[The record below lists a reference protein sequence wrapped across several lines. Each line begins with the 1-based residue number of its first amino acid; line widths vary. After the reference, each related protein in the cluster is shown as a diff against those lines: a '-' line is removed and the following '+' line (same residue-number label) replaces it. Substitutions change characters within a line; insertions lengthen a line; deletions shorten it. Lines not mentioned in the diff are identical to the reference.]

1 MHFIE
6 MSDYNRRAR
15 AYWWTTTL
23 VGALAL
29 GCAIAG
35 VLRFSLNGLLELAAL
50 MAVVFLAG
58 LRPIRIPGT
67 QASITP
73 GDIFIFLTALFLG
86 ASAATLVGVT
96 DALAASCRTSS
107 RWTSRLGGPALMAI
121 AVLASANVFQL
132 LLDNLR
138 QYQFLNTS
146 TFLASLLLFSI
157 AQFGLNS
164 MLMAVLHSI
173 KRRTPLFAFW
183 WSNYAWTSL
192 TYIASAS
199 AAGLLYQAIIQYGVS
214 SLLAAGPLVAIIF
227 ATCHF
232 YFKQSDERTKATERI
247 SRLHLATVEALAT
260 AIDAKDEIT
269 HDHVYRVQV
278 YACGLARHF
287 GLSEPE
293 IEALKA
299 GALLHDVGKIAVP
312 DYILNKPGKL
322 TAAEFEKMKIH
333 TVVGAQILERVNFP
347 YPVVPIVRHHHERW
361 DGRGYPD
368 GLKGEQ
374 IPLTARILTV
384 ADCFDAVRE
393 DRQYRK
399 GMGRDEACQF
409 LSGNAATQFDPN
421 VVEAFLANLVTYEN
435 EIAAYR
441 SSQQPLL
448 TPTTQA
454 GLSESARSA
463 VPAAGLAQT
472 ATETPNY
479 VKQIHAAHAEVAA
492 LYEMAQTFSTSL
504 DVQDVV
510 TLTVNRLGRMIPFTT
525 CAVYLRQQD
534 DSALAAYT
542 FGSNAEQIRGRSL
555 AAGRGIA
562 GWVVINGRP
571 MNNTDPMLD
580 LNEFLVNNETGY
592 RTAAVFPLT
601 EGGETIGALALYTSE
616 LESYNNDHL
625 HLLESVSRLAST
637 ALQHAMLHE
646 QTKAIAQTDALTGL
660 PNGRALYAHFEQ
672 QLAKA
677 RAESAPLTVLCFN
690 VVGLRAVNES
700 YGYQAGDRMLAEV
713 AGLLRHAVGEAGMLS
728 RIAGN
733 DFICLPKDCSRGQ
746 AIHLGE
752 QAQDQISSFHLE
764 VRPEQYAQV
773 GLSFGVAESPTDGE
787 SIDELLFAAAL
798 ATRQQKTSLNAMQID
813 SKPQA
818 LPYSRLRTPASGPL
832 TLVG

>member
-6 MSDYNRRAR
+6 MSDYNRTAR
-15 AYWWTTTL
+15 IYWWTTTL
-23 VGALAL
+23 LGALAL

-35 VLRFSLNGLLELAAL
+35 VVRLRPEELFELAAL

-86 ASAATLVGVT
+86 APAATFVGVT
-96 DALAASCRTSS
+96 DALAASCRTSR
-107 RWTSRLGGPALMAI
+107 RWTSRLGGPALMSI
-121 AVLASANVFQL
+121 AVFASASLFHWLLAS
-132 LLDNLR
+132 LR

-146 TFLASLLLFSI
+146 TFLASLLLFSV

-164 MLMAVLHSI
+164 LLMAALHAI

-199 AAGLLYQAIIQYGVS
+199 AAGLIYDAIIHYGVS
-214 SLLAAGPLVAIIF
+214 SLLAAVPLVAIIF

-278 YACGLARHF
+278 YATGLARHF
-287 GLSEPE
+287 GLTELE
-293 IEALKA
+293 IEALRA

-322 TAAEFEKMKIH
+322 TAAEFDKMKIH

-368 GLKGEQ
+368 GLKGDQ

-399 GMGRDEACQF
+399 GMGREEACRF
-409 LSGNAATQFDPN
+409 LIDNGNKQFDPN
-421 VVEAFLANLVTYEN
+421 IVKAFLENLPTYEKEIVEHKANL
-435 EIAAYR
+435 
-441 SSQQPLL
+441 QPLL

-454 GLSESARSA
+454 GLSESAQSA

-472 ATETPNY
+472 TSEPPDY
-479 VKQIHAAHAEVAA
+479 VKQIHAAHAEVAT
-492 LYEMAQTFSTSL
+492 LYEMAQTFSASL
-504 DVQDVV
+504 DIRDVV
-510 TLTVNRLGRMIPFTT
+510 TLTVNRIERMIPFTT
-525 CAVYLRQQD
+525 CVVYLRQPD
-534 DSALAAYT
+534 DSAEAAYA
-542 FGSNAEQIRGRSL
+542 FGQNAERIRGRNL

-562 GWVVINGRP
+562 GWVVINGRS
-571 MNNTDPMLD
+571 MSNTDPMLD
-580 LNEFLVNNETGY
+580 LNEFLGNNDSGY

-601 EGGETIGALALYTSE
+601 HDEETIGALALYSSE
-616 LESYNNDHL
+616 LDAYATDHM
-625 HLLESVSRLAST
+625 HLLESVSRLAAT
-637 ALQHAMLHE
+637 ALKHAMLHE
-646 QTKAIAQTDALTGL
+646 QTREIAQTDPLTGL
-660 PNGRALYAHFEQ
+660 PNGRTLYEQ
-672 QLAKA
+672 FDQNLAEA
-677 RAESAPLTVLCFN
+677 RKRDNSLTVLCFN
-690 VVGLRAVNES
+690 IAGLRGVNEAF
-700 YGYQAGDRMLAEV
+700 GYQAGDAVIAAV
-713 AGLLRHAVGEAGMLS
+713 AARLRESVAEAGTLS
-728 RIAGN
+728 RIAG
-733 DFICLPKDCSRGQ
+733 DEFVCLLNEIGRRD
-746 AIHLGE
+746 AINVSEL
-752 QAQDQISSFHLE
+752 AQDEITGLELE
-764 VRPEQYAQV
+764 VRPGQCVRV
-773 GLSFGVAESPTDGE
+773 GLGFGLAEFPRDGQ
-787 SIDELLFAAAL
+787 SIDELLNVAL
-798 ATRQQKTSLNAMQID
+798 RASHHNKTSPVQGKAG
-813 SKPQA
+813 PQSVA
-818 LPYSRLRTPASGPL
+818 GKASRKTGPL
-832 TLVG
+832 ALVR